1 MYTKDKSHRVTL
13 RLNEEQ
19 MAFILKDSVTLGVSP
34 SEYIRMVINSS
45 MAVYNKAMKS
55 LEKPFNEVLKAMED
69 NRPENDITTR
79 ND

>member
-13 RLNEEQ
+13 RLNDEQ
-19 MAFILKDSVTLGVSP
+19 MAFILKDSETLGVSP

-45 MAVYNKAMKS
+45 MAVYNQAIKS
-55 LEKPFNEVLKAMED
+55 LEKPFNEVMKAMED
-69 NRPENDITTR
+69 NRRENDITTR

>member
-13 RLNEEQ
+13 RLNDEQ
-19 MAFILKDSVTLGVSP
+19 MAFILKDSEMLGVSP

-45 MAVYNKAMKS
+45 MAVYKKADSSLKAFMKS
-55 LEKPFNEVLKAMED
+55 MED
-69 NRPENDITTR
+69 NRRENDITAS

>member
-13 RLNEEQ
+13 RLNDEQ
-19 MAFILKDSVTLGVSP
+19 MAFILKDSEMLGVSP

-45 MAVYNKAMKS
+45 MAVYKKADS
-55 LEKPFNEVLKAMED
+55 SLKAFIKTMED
-69 NRPENDITTR
+69 NRRENDITTS